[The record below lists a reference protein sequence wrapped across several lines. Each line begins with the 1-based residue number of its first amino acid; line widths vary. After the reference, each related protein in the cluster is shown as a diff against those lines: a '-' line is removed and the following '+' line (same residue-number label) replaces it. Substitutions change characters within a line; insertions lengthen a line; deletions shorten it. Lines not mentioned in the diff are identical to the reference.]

1 MRFSHVHTCY
11 ILAASTLMSASA
23 ADFSGVWKLKS
34 GGGGLQDVTMVIE
47 RTGDEVRQRSIG
59 MRGTV
64 EQRSEFKYK
73 MGGESMNNF
82 RGEPM
87 KSEAKLE
94 ANTLEIRSQAKTPRG
109 EYLATEM
116 WKVSS
121 DGNTMVIQ
129 VHSETGGRGNDSS
142 SVFERAPASAAEVLN
157 RPEQKAGA
165 AYKNIK
171 LLQDVE
177 VSNFIPVM
185 RRFSAA
191 LGVECEHCHVANDFA
206 SDDKP
211 AKATARKMLVMA
223 QAINKDNFAGAHG
236 AVSCYTC
243 HRGQTKPLTAPPSAQ

>member
-1 MRFSHVHTCY
+1 MT
-11 ILAASTLMSASA
+11 ASA

-34 GGGGLQDVTMVIE
+34 GGGGMQDATMVIE
-47 RTGDEVRQRSIG
+47 RTGDDVRQRSIG
-59 MRGTV
+59 MRGGV

-73 MGGESMNNF
+73 LGGESMNSF

-116 WKVSS
+116 WKLST
-121 DGNTMVIQ
+121 DGGILVIQ
-129 VHSETGGRGNDSS
+129 VHSEMGGRGNDAS
-142 SVFERAPASAAEVLN
+142 SVFERAPASAADVLS

-165 AYKNIK
+165 AYKNIQI
-171 LLQDVE
+171 LRDVP
-177 VSNFIPVM
+177 VSNFIPIM
-185 RRFSAA
+185 RRFAGA

-206 SDDKP
+206 SEDKP
-211 AKATARKMLVMA
+211 AKATARKMLIMA
-223 QAINKDNFAGAHG
+223 GAINKDHFGGQN

-243 HRGQTKPLTAPPSAQ
+243 HRGQTKPLTAPAAQ